1 VKKIID
7 FLFRNKTEVIL
18 AFLIFLYIGFFSFLH
33 IVRHDSLHSNYY
45 DLAIMDQT
53 VYNTFK
59 GRILEVTN
67 PEGINNF
74 KRMAIH
80 NDIIL
85 AFLAP
90 FYFIFS
96 GAQTLVVVQT
106 IVIALGAI
114 PIYLLGKMIL
124 KSKPLGLTFAFAYL
138 MYAPLQRAGNFD
150 FHAVMLA
157 VTFLLF
163 MFYFFLRKKY
173 WISFIFF
180 VLSIFSKEQISLT
193 AGFFAAI
200 MAAFAYRKNDRKQL
214 FFSILIFVIGVIWF
228 VASIWLITPYFRGG
242 QHFALSRYESL
253 GDGPFDV
260 IKKIFTNPG
269 LYTSLIFN
277 YDNLSYLFLLLFPL
291 GFLSLFS
298 PGYLLIALPE
308 FMVNFL
314 SNHPQMR
321 GIDNHYA
328 AIIMPFVFISAIF
341 GVNEILK
348 RKILDSRKII
358 LMIIVFTFVMSYYKG
373 LLPYSK
379 DSSLNL
385 FLTHRS
391 EMDSVKIWENKLKD
405 ENISVSVSESLGA
418 HFSQRIKMYRFSET
432 YRYADY
438 VLIMKSDI
446 YNDWLDK
453 KQAIKDYEK
462 LKGDKGYNM
471 IYKDN
476 DLEIYKKI

>member
-1 VKKIID
+1 MKKIID
-7 FLFRNKTEVIL
+7 HLFKNKIEAIL
-18 AFLIFLYIGFFSFLH
+18 VLLILLYIGFFSFLH
-33 IVRHDSLHSNYY
+33 IIRHDSLHSNYY
-45 DLAIMDQT
+45 DLALMDQT
-53 VYNTFK
+53 VYNTYR
-59 GRILEVTN
+59 GRILELTN

-74 KRMAIH
+74 RRMAIH

-96 GAQTLVVVQT
+96 GAQTLVVIQT

-114 PIYLLGKMIL
+114 PIFLLGKMIL

-150 FHAVMLA
+150 FHAVLLA
-157 VTFLLF
+157 VSFLLF
-163 MFYFFLRKKY
+163 MFYFFMRKKY

-200 MAAFAYRKNDRKQL
+200 MALSAYKKNDRKKL
-214 FFSILIFVIGVIWF
+214 FFSILIFIISAAWF
-228 VASIWLITPYFRGG
+228 LASIWLIAPYFRGG

-277 YDNLSYLFLLLFPL
+277 YDNLWYLFLLLFPL

-298 PGYLLIALPE
+298 PGYLLMALPE

-314 SNHPQMR
+314 SSHQQMR
-321 GIDNHYA
+321 GVDNHYA

-348 RKILDSRKII
+348 RKILDSKKII
-358 LMIIVFTFVMSYYKG
+358 LIVIVFTLVMSYYKG

-379 DSSLNL
+379 DSSLKL

-391 EMDSVKIWENKLKD
+391 EMGSVKIWENKLRD
-405 ENISVSVSESLGA
+405 ENISVSVSESIGA

-432 YRYADY
+432 YKYADY
-438 VLIMKSDI
+438 VLIMRNDI

-462 LKGDKGYNM
+462 LKADKGYNM

-476 DLEIYKKI
+476 EFEVYKKN